1 MLLAPGLTSYIPTAT
16 LAAVVIVAVVGLVDA
31 PEIVRLARMSR
42 SEAAVMAAA
51 FVGVTTLGVLP
62 GILVAIGLALLE
74 FVRRAFT
81 PYRAELG
88 HLDEVPGYHDL
99 SRHPEGT
106 RLPGLILARFDAPL
120 FFANGSVLTDF
131 LRSLVEAAG
140 RPVTHVVL
148 AAEPIT
154 GIDTTALE
162 ELIEL
167 DEWLAQ
173 RGIQLVFAELKGP
186 MKDRLV
192 RFGTR
197 ARFGVDHF
205 YPTVSAA
212 VRALRADR
220 DDPDRHDGVEEPP
233 APGPPA
239 G

>member
-1 MLLAPGLTSYIPTAT
+1 
-16 LAAVVIVAVVGLVDA
+16 
-31 PEIVRLARMSR
+31 
-42 SEAAVMAAA
+42 
-51 FVGVTTLGVLP
+51 
-62 GILVAIGLALLE
+62 
-74 FVRRAFT
+74 
-81 PYRAELG
+81 
-88 HLDEVPGYHDL
+88 
-99 SRHPEGT
+99 
-106 RLPGLILARFDAPL
+106 
-120 FFANGSVLTDF
+120 
-131 LRSLVEAAG
+131 
-140 RPVTHVVL
+140 VTHVVL